1 MAIKLS
7 REGNL
12 SQRARR
18 RNRSTSR
25 EHLKPAGTQTGP
37 LSKLLKAP
45 AQAKRRREKRNNIV
59 YSRESKQPLHKW
71 LAQHRRAN
79 SSGQEPAVKE
89 QNQSF
94 EDNNANIFEG
104 SETQSTHV
112 SLTTLLG
119 VWKPANSPPVRQNWR
134 SLSDRSWNFLKKLK
148 LSQVAYNTALRT
160 GKK

>member
-112 SLTTLLG
+112 SLTTLGGHTQAL
-119 VWKPANSPPVRQNWR
+119 KPAAPLQLVRTEQSSWIRSETSSCLRNS
-134 SLSDRSWNFLKKLK
+134 
-148 LSQVAYNTALRT
+148 T
-160 GKK
+160 